1 MVGILIPPRRA
12 SLAPRG
18 KHSDSPEVDIL
29 LPLRRALFTVKINI
43 ARRVSATR
51 DRHKLSC
58 VGFDSNILCTG
69 AYLLLQQTFW
79 RKLKREVFSRYNTSM
94 SEGIGSKKGGFK
106 VPREIVIGGFAN
118 VKRISLGGEN
128 PIALQTMWKESIA
141 ALDTQKFTSI
151 LERIAS
157 VEALG
162 CDIIRFAVPDMQS
175 AASLCQIAQ
184 CTHIPLVADIHF
196 DYRLALECLKGDVAA
211 IRINPGNI
219 GSTEHTK
226 ALVELC
232 REKGRAMR
240 IGVNSGSLPQ
250 DLAQK
255 AHSGEIPRSKALVEA
270 ALREAAVFDE
280 MGFSNYA
287 VSMKASSV
295 RETVE
300 ANEAFARLSDT
311 PLHVGV
317 TEAGPLICGIVK
329 STLAFSQLLG
339 EGIGSTI
346 RVSLSS
352 SMENEVIAGK
362 EILREC
368 GLRKG
373 GVTLVSCPRCGRL
386 GFDVHSFVE
395 RWQNRLLSLDK
406 DITVAVMGC
415 AVNGPGEGRWA
426 DLGITGGGGKCVIFK
441 KGKIVRTVDEENAD
455 KVFAEEL
462 ESL

>member
-1 MVGILIPPRRA
+1 M
-12 SLAPRG
+12 
-18 KHSDSPEVDIL
+18 
-29 LPLRRALFTVKINI
+29 
-43 ARRVSATR
+43 
-51 DRHKLSC
+51 
-58 VGFDSNILCTG
+58 
-69 AYLLLQQTFW
+69 
-79 RKLKREVFSRYNTSM
+79 RYNVSM
-94 SEGIGSKKGGFK
+94 SDVTEGKTGGFK
-106 VPREIVIGGFAN
+106 VPREIVIGGFAG
-118 VKRISLGGEN
+118 VRRVALGREN

-141 ALDTQKFTSI
+141 TLDTKKLDMI
-151 LERIAS
+151 LERIS
-157 VEALG
+157 SLESLG
-162 CDIIRFAVPDMQS
+162 CDIIRFAVPDQAS

-184 CTHIPLVADIHF
+184 YTHVPLVADIHF

-219 GSTEHTK
+219 GSTEHTRL
-226 ALVELC
+226 LVDAC
-232 REKGRAMR
+232 RKKGRAMR
-240 IGVNSGSLPQ
+240 IGVNSGSLPR

-255 AHSGEIPRSKALVEA
+255 ADTGEISRSSALVDA
-270 ALREAAVFDE
+270 ALRETSVFDE

-300 ANEAFARLSDT
+300 ANEAFARLSDA
-311 PLHVGV
+311 PLHIGV
-317 TEAGPLICGIVK
+317 TEAGPLIGGIVK
-329 STLAFSQLLG
+329 STLAFSKLLG
-339 EGIGSTI
+339 EGVGSTI

-373 GVTLVSCPRCGRL
+373 GVTLISCPRCGRL
-386 GFDVHSFVE
+386 GFDVHSFVD

-415 AVNGPGEGRWA
+415 AVNGPGEGRRA
-426 DLGITGGGGKCVIFK
+426 DLGIAGGGGKCVIFK
-441 KGKIVRTVDEENAD
+441 KGKILRTIDEKDAD
-455 KVFAEEL
+455 KVFEEEL